1 MEKKKQIRLGLIGT
15 ISAMALVA
23 MTALPAAAMTTYY
36 GPHDCYWPMHAYVEG
51 SATNT
56 GTLKIT
62 GTAGT
67 GTKSGTWGNGAVA
80 TRRYVNSPNE
90 DQKSG
95 SAYTNA
101 SRWVYQGYDC
111 SY

>member
-1 MEKKKQIRLGLIGT
+1 MEQKKQIRLGLIGT
-15 ISAMALVA
+15 IGAMALVA
-23 MTALPAAAMTTYY
+23 MTAAPAAAMTTHY

-51 SATNT
+51 VATNT
-56 GTLKIT
+56 VTLKIT

-67 GTKSGTWGNGAVA
+67 GTKSGTWNNGAVA
-80 TRRYVNSPNE
+80 TRHYVNSPNE

-101 SRWVYQGYDC
+101 PRWVYQGYDC